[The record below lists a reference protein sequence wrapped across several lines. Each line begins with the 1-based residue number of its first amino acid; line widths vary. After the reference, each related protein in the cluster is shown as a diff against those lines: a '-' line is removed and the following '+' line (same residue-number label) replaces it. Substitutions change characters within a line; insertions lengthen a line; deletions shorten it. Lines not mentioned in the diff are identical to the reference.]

1 MKLNTILI
9 YAAIGM
15 TGLTGCKKYA
25 EAPLMKDPAYI
36 RVFNNLTTTVDFLHS
51 QQVAPFLTFLA
62 DPAVDAAGVPSDA
75 AVTGDFLGARQFYSL
90 SAPINEAN
98 SSLATVNP
106 GGNSGPVVTNMNY
119 EYPGNAHVLAAPV
132 INGLDLS
139 AWAQFPSGKHRI
151 LFVVRPSNNIA
162 FSNLSATVRSN
173 ILIDTT
179 IDFQKGEVYTMEVV
193 SRDIDNAKYGLYVR
207 KEQFIH
213 QAFETNKLYAA
224 MVNLSG
230 KLPASAAV
238 SAAFFFPDKLRISY
252 SYNIL
257 NDAVG
262 MNQYNFYY
270 DQLPG
275 YDDTYYTTL
284 NSKMDT
290 VVSFLPLPLLPEE
303 NFFYQGVLRTYSTL
317 PNFPSEF
324 QGTMPYVNFNIVN
337 ADRPTGTP
345 DSGTP
350 DGLILACSADPT
362 IFNNTPRQSY
372 TPNLNLIVN
381 TGNAFHVYPTLNI
394 LELSYDHVYLMQIQ
408 RGIDEIP
415 KN

>member
-1 MKLNTILI
+1 
-9 YAAIGM
+9 
-15 TGLTGCKKYA
+15 
-25 EAPLMKDPAYI
+25 MKDPAYI

-51 QQVAPFLTFLA
+51 QQVTPFLTFLA
-62 DPAVDAAGVPSDA
+62 DPVVDKAGVPSDA
-75 AVTGDFLGARQFYSL
+75 AVTGDFFGARQPYSL

-98 SSLATVNP
+98 SSLSTVNP
-106 GGNSGPVVTNMNY
+106 GGNGGPVVAKINY

-132 INGLDLS
+132 INGFDLS
-139 AWAQFPSGKHRI
+139 AWAQLPSGKHRI
-151 LFVVRPSNNIA
+151 MFVVRPLNNIG
-162 FSNLSATVRSN
+162 FRDLPATVRSN

-213 QAFETNKLYAA
+213 QAFETNKLYAG

-230 KLPASAAV
+230 KLPVSAAI
-238 SAAFFFPDKLRISY
+238 STAFFFPDKLRISY
-252 SYNIL
+252 TYNIF

-262 MNQYNFYY
+262 NIGGSGSYTH
-270 DQLPG
+270 LPG
-275 YDDTYYTTL
+275 YDNTYYTTL

-290 VVSFLPLPLLPEE
+290 AVSFLPLPMLSESS
-303 NFFYQGVLRTYSTL
+303 FFYQGVPRTYSTL
-317 PNFPSEF
+317 PNFPTEY

-337 ADRPTGTP
+337 ADRPTGGPTV
-345 DSGTP
+345 GTP

-362 IFNNTPRQSY
+362 TFNNTPRQSY